1 MSLTDSISKSNS
13 INSINESN
21 KSIKG
26 YIKDIKECF
35 SSIKQEKDKKEIS
48 KLINNNNKKIKK
60 IEKIPLRQNVITN
73 ISNANTKFQTSSQ
86 LSTPIEFYCEYQ
98 DFVKKDTV
106 IKMEQKRQK
115 EIFLKEEKKRKEKEK
130 ILQEKKKKKQ
140 NSMNEK
146 NKIFFKRVEHY
157 QNKKKEHLNNIKKEM
172 ILRNEKK
179 NELKT
184 IKMNKS
190 SILLY
195 PKYRKPLYQY
205 KNIKENQLIKTFS
218 NFYNYGQNERNK
230 NESKNLS
237 SINNKKVN
245 SFYGRGISWLKQK
258 DEKVEKNR
266 NLINL
271 KSKSYSY
278 SYKPDINKTSIQLLK
293 NKEKLFNFLENSIN
307 NKGIQEQV
315 NIKKQDIY
323 QKYLFTIKPFINY
336 YFEKNSTSNKRTQ
349 KKRKSN
355 DKLNKSVK
363 IGMIHSSPKKNISL
377 LKQKIIENNKKQKD
391 FFNIFKPD
399 KKVKK
404 ETKEK
409 RGNFWWNQFKNMKNN
424 NNKKSHGNKE
434 LLYKVNVRD
443 NCSWNRICVNQ
454 VIPKDTDKKLLL
466 DIFL

>member
-106 IKMEQKRQK
+106 IKMEQKQ
-115 EIFLKEEKKRKEKEK
+115 
-130 ILQEKKKKKQ
+130 
-140 NSMNEK
+140 
-146 NKIFFKRVEHY
+146 IFFKRVEHY

-237 SINNKKVN
+237 SINNKKMN

-323 QKYLFTIKPFINY
+323 QKYLFTIKPYINY
-336 YFEKNSTSNKRTQ
+336 YFEKNSTSNKKTQ

-355 DKLNKSVK
+355 DILNKSVK

-399 KKVKK
+399 KKVKE

-409 RGNFWWNQFKNMKNN
+409 SSNFWWNQFKNMKNN